1 MHAWALPH
9 RISCG
14 PVRDAVDRLGVRRR
28 RAVKGA
34 GAAAG
39 VQRDGRAPTG
49 CVARPRAPLGQ
60 AGATLHV
67 RYSVRYSE
75 YSQRVHCAPLPL
87 QCAAQREGKNRCEG
101 TSWYYEYSQSEPRV
115 LTVGTLSTHSA
126 RRDRAGNGAA
136 TALLYSPVLK
146 VGTLFLEG
154 LRGEAVL
161 AMELPKRHATSLVGS
176 QSGYSEYSQ
185 WALTVGPQRTHSG
198 YSEL

>member
-1 MHAWALPH
+1 M
-9 RISCG
+9 
-14 PVRDAVDRLGVRRR
+14 
-28 RAVKGA
+28 
-34 GAAAG
+34 
-39 VQRDGRAPTG
+39 
-49 CVARPRAPLGQ
+49 
-60 AGATLHV
+60 
-67 RYSVRYSE
+67 
-75 YSQRVHCAPLPL
+75 
-87 QCAAQREGKNRCEG
+87 
-101 TSWYYEYSQSEPRV
+101 

-136 TALLYSPVLK
+136 TALLYSLVLK

-198 YSEL
+198 YSEYSHEGLLVFAVTRSPRRCERQVCCCAGVQCNAEFSKHTQGVL